1 MSKQEM
7 ERIWIAAGMPRL
19 IGKGGH
25 PTTWAISAGRVPLL
39 GVPAKIKPELG
50 R

>member
-7 ERIWIAAGMPRL
+7 ERIWIAAGMPQL

-39 GVPAKIKPELG
+39 GVPAKIKTELG